1 MPLPQ
6 PLVGKVNREDSPAA
20 ELSVLLVL
28 STLTTCDSLPPLM
41 VTLPTEILS
50 QRLEEE
56 LIYGYKHHKIIY
68 DYLVIQQQ

>member
-1 MPLPQ
+1 M
-6 PLVGKVNREDSPAA
+6 GKVNREDSFAA

-41 VTLPTEILS
+41 VTLPTKILS

-56 LIYGYKHHKIIY
+56 LIYGYKHHNIIY